1 VQSANV
7 KHPGC
12 ACPAE
17 RKSSNGPEAPEQTA
31 RIMLPLNN
39 KYALD
44 GRAPLLPAVFG
55 VLGRYGRR
63 RVPGVPHFG
72 PCSLYEFRKHR
83 FEVFG

>member
-1 VQSANV
+1 
-7 KHPGC
+7 
-12 ACPAE
+12 
-17 RKSSNGPEAPEQTA
+17 
-31 RIMLPLNN
+31 MLPLNN

-63 RVPGVPHFG
+63 RVPGVPDFG